1 VTAARVVVH
10 GGVDTPSTPE
20 VLDALERAAR
30 AGADAIDVSGDPV
43 EGVEAA
49 VRVLE
54 DAPMLN
60 AGYGSVLNRDGEV
73 EADASVVDAT
83 AGRCA
88 SVGAL
93 RGTEHPVSVAA
104 ELLRQTPGPVLL
116 VAEGAERFARALR
129 HPTRDLRAPE
139 RIRAWE
145 RIQAGDAGY
154 SPFTGRVHSPA
165 DTVGAIAVA
174 PDGRLA
180 VASSTGGLM
189 MKLPGRVG
197 DAAVFGAGIYG
208 DARVAVLCSGVG
220 EAAIQLSLSI
230 RTALR
235 YQEGRD
241 ANEAVTWA
249 VEHVGARS
257 AIGGVILVD
266 RETDPVAV
274 AHNADVFPVVSLD
287 PAGIRLVPPV
297 PTNG

>member
-1 VTAARVVVH
+1 VTAVSVVVH
-10 GGVDTPSTPE
+10 GGVDTPSSPE

-30 AGADAIDVSGDPV
+30 AGADAIDVSGDAV
-43 EGVEAA
+43 DGVEAA

-73 EADASVVDAT
+73 ETDASVVDAST
-83 AGRCA
+83 GRCA
-88 SVGAL
+88 AVGAL

-104 ELLRQTPGPVLL
+104 ELLRQAPGPVLL
-116 VAEGAERFARALR
+116 VGDGAERFARALR
-129 HPTRDLRAPE
+129 HPTRDLRTPE

-145 RIQAGDAGY
+145 RSKAGDARY
-154 SPFTGRVHSPA
+154 SPFTGRIHSPA

-174 PDGRLA
+174 PDGRVG

-235 YQEGRD
+235 YQERRD
-241 ANEAVTWA
+241 AHEAVTWA
-249 VEHVGARS
+249 VEQVEARS
-257 AIGGVILVD
+257 AVGGVILLD
-266 RETDPVAV
+266 RQSDQVAV
-274 AHNADVFPVVSLD
+274 AHNAEDFPVVSLG
-287 PAGIRLVPPV
+287 PNGVRLVPPV
-297 PTNG
+297 PRHG